1 MNDHDLTMQH
11 ENQLNGPDGLA
22 GRVNDIESWKNDY
35 LQNDR
40 KISCLGLD
48 AVEKLREELKKE
60 KENDLEMTKVKVSNK
75 GLILVALISSI
86 IGPGFMLF
94 LAKLMKI

>member
-1 MNDHDLTMQH
+1 MNDHDLIVQH

-22 GRVNDIESWKNDY
+22 GRVNDIESWRNKY
-35 LQNDR
+35 LQNER
-40 KISCLGLD
+40 KESCIGMEELNKFRD
-48 AVEKLREELKKE
+48 ELKKE
-60 KENDLEMTKVKVSNK
+60 KENDAEMTKVKVSNK
-75 GLILVALISSI
+75 GLIMVALISSI